1 MIDNYL
7 NPLKSSTVNFKL
19 DNTKK
24 NTFIIVPV
32 YMIHVIIYISTSV
45 FFGTCTSIYKYITI
59 ICSHRLSSVYF
70 LAVFSILWQAPY
82 KCHLNSL
89 FPYEFFTFLK
99 TRNILFWYR
108 SYFTSIV
115 YRALNLWIKFCY
127 FTIFFFNKL
136 NK

>member
-7 NPLKSSTVNFKL
+7 TPLKSSTVNFKL

-99 TRNILFWYR
+99 TIKKYTILISFI
-108 SYFTSIV
+108 SYKHSISCLESLDKILLF
-115 YRALNLWIKFCY
+115 YN
-127 FTIFFFNKL
+127 FFF
-136 NK
+136 